1 LHETCRD
8 NYRQAVYFANLLILA
23 QAGQRSLNQAIMLY
37 GDFAVEA
44 GRRDRHL
51 YRDDP
56 PRRGQLKAGMLKN

>member
-1 LHETCRD
+1 MKLAGTTTD
-8 NYRQAVYFANLLILA
+8 RQSILLNPRASGIA
-23 QAGQRSLNQAIMLY
+23 SPNQAIMLY
-37 GDFAVEA
+37 GDFAVEP